1 MLSKL
6 LLKILR
12 PTLITL
18 FMLCLSYSYAYSST
32 DISKYIGF
40 TGPNKVFVDD
50 IIAVKPFVQGS
61 SGGSYVFALV
71 QNSIPQGAIFDLQT
85 GVFTWRP
92 NAVGKTTVVF
102 NAIKNGVVKGAAKL
116 NIDVCE
122 RAVPVQQGYVYGSY
136 YNDNVATL
144 NSLQTRTIN
153 IDAFNV
159 DINGNPNTAMMLE
172 IRYTDTVN
180 LFLNR
185 NDNRSTHGATLSVKC
200 FDSKNRVESYKSIA
214 MLGMRGM
221 GEQLCFQYLFDK
233 TLFQGLRAVDGKFS
247 IKIKMPNTIR
257 ALDSTLTMP
266 IQSVCLRPISA
277 EDAERFKAQ
286 QRDMRRFVE
295 VGLGPDEPVI
305 PIIYPDKKIM
315 LYQRDIMHT
324 IYKNTKPSKEE
335 MVLNLSATA
344 FQAETEPLSFAI
356 YSDEGVE
363 GLSFRL
369 EDLRGGAGGIK
380 LSKENIEL
388 FEVTYAFKRLQFG
401 NSSEYAFVPDALMP
415 ITNRL
420 SVDRASSKR
429 IWIKVH
435 IPEGQYGGVYAGN
448 INLYKDGNRY
458 KAIPISIEVIPMKL
472 DVPNS
477 LYPICA
483 DPYYF
488 DMIFQD
494 ENAVYD
500 FYSETGVDLSWFIK
514 IDDVAPMKYANEAIA
529 DYDIN
534 KFKEKFNAMYAKGLF
549 KNNAVV
555 VNIGAIVNVLK
566 KKDGGWL
573 AGYRYI
579 DKAGNEINFSSGPEA
594 DLWYKLSSEAFVKS
608 FKRLIEILISIGAE
622 KGVLFRFN
630 TTDEPGILP
639 DRRIV
644 ADRTFAIIHS
654 LGGKTTTTYY
664 LTCDDAI
671 SSGSYSTPTGK
682 IPSLKDFVD
691 YKVSTLKEL
700 GMQKNQQYNYYTTN
714 VSHLRNPIYNRF
726 LTGFMAVKQRAEQV
740 NIYAMGDMVGD
751 PFNDFDGGYNYIF
764 ALTQPDYLTAY
775 PTWDGKVIP
784 AMHSEGLREGI
795 KDAKYIATL
804 KRLIKER
811 GGNVAADADAYL
823 ARLVSR
829 IGSNFWN
836 DYVNNSPPAGFTDS
850 IVSQLSEKKEN
861 KAKDF
866 QAFSE
871 IRNEII
877 KYIKALKWPTISM
890 TPEQLEAIPDLTNQK
905 QLVVDCLRDGVSA
918 KGVIDLVEGENVNPV
933 VSLIEPSNDQ
943 LASYASFQDKGML
956 ELSRTLNIDSSGLLD
971 QSQGAKVSPSFAILK
986 TITLDS
992 VPPDIVINS
1001 NIPALTNKNMLTV
1014 RYTCDGLAKTE
1025 KFVLKDG
1032 INKDLVIVKTD
1043 RAGNVAFK
1051 KLPVVELD
1059 TIPPVLI
1066 ITSNIPLITG
1076 ERVLNVEY
1084 TCDGEL
1090 KTATFNLKKGLNDDL
1105 VLIDTD
1111 PAGNV
1116 ARKDLPPIRRYK
1128 LWPF

>member
-1 MLSKL
+1 MHSIRKTPQFICI
-6 LLKILR
+6 ILFACFL
-12 PTLITL
+12 THA
-18 FMLCLSYSYAYSST
+18 YADVSA
-32 DISKYIGF
+32 YIEL
-40 TGPNKVFVDD
+40 TGPKKVFVGD
-50 IIAVKPFVQGS
+50 IIAVRPFVRGAN
-61 SGGSYVFALV
+61 GGAYNFTMV
-71 QNSIPQGAIFDLQT
+71 QASAPQGAQFDLNT
-85 GVFTWRP
+85 GVFMWRP
-92 NAVGKTTVVF
+92 ESVGQAVVEFK
-102 NAIKNGVVKGAAKL
+102 AIRNGVVEGSVKL
-116 NIDVCE
+116 NITVCE
-122 RAVPVQQGYVYGSY
+122 RAMPIQEGRVNGSFY
-136 YNDNVATL
+136 DDNVVTMKPL
-144 NSLQTRTIN
+144 EKRTID

-159 DINGNPNTAMMLE
+159 DANGYPYTPMMLE
-172 IRYTDTVN
+172 IRYADTVN

-185 NDNRSTHGATLSVKC
+185 NENRSTHGATLSVKC

-233 TLFQGLRAVDGKFS
+233 TLLQGLRAVDGKFS
-247 IKIKMPNTIR
+247 IKIQMPNTIR
-257 ALDSTLTMP
+257 ELDNTLTMP
-266 IQSVCLRPISA
+266 IQSICLRPISA

-295 VGLGPDEPVI
+295 VDLGPDEPAMS
-305 PIIYPDKKIM
+305 IIYPDKKIM

-335 MVLNLSATA
+335 TVLNLSATV

-369 EDLRGGAGGIK
+369 DDLRGAGGIK

-388 FEVTYAFKRLQFG
+388 FEVTYAFKRLKFG
-401 NSSEYAFVPDALMP
+401 NSNEYAFVPDALMP

-472 DVPNS
+472 DGPSS

-483 DPYYF
+483 DPYYL
-488 DMIFQD
+488 DTVFQD

-500 FYSETGVDLSWFIK
+500 FYSEIGVDLSWYIK
-514 IDDVAPMKYANEAIA
+514 IDDVAPIKYANGAIA

-534 KFKEKFNAMYAKGLF
+534 KFKEKFNAMHAKGLF

-555 VNIGAIVNVLK
+555 VNIGVIVNALMK
-566 KKDGGWL
+566 KNGGWL
-573 AGYRYI
+573 AGYKYI
-579 DKAGNEINFSSGPEA
+579 DKAGKEINFSSGPDA

-608 FKRLIEILISIGAE
+608 FKRLIEILINIGAE

-644 ADRTFAIIHS
+644 ADRIFTIIHS

-664 LTCDDAI
+664 STCDDEI
-671 SSGSYSTPTGK
+671 SSGSYNTPKGK
-682 IPSLKDFVD
+682 IPSLKDLVD

-700 GMQKNQQYNYYTTN
+700 GMQKDQQYNYYTTN

-751 PFNDFDGGYNYIF
+751 PFNDFDGGYNYLF

-823 ARLVSR
+823 ARLFSR
-829 IGSNFWN
+829 ISSNFWD
-836 DYVNNSPPAGFTDS
+836 DYVNNSPSTGFTDS
-850 IVSQLSEKKEN
+850 IVSKLSEKEEN
-861 KAKDF
+861 KSKDF

-871 IRNEII
+871 IRNQII
-877 KYIKALKWPTISM
+877 KYIKVLKWPTISM

-905 QLVVDCLRDGVSA
+905 QLIVDCLRDGVPA
-918 KGVIDLVEGENVNPV
+918 KGVIELVEGENVNPV
-933 VSLIEPSNDQ
+933 VSLLEQSNDEI
-943 LASYASFQDKGML
+943 ASYASFQAKGML
-956 ELSRTLNIDSSGLLD
+956 ELSKTLNISSDGFLD
-971 QSQGAKVSPSFAILK
+971 ESQGAKVSPSFAILK

-1025 KFVLKDG
+1025 RFTLKDG
-1032 INKDLVIVKTD
+1032 VNKDLAIFKTD
-1043 RAGNVAFK
+1043 RAGNVASK

-1066 ITSNIPLITG
+1066 IKSDIPLITG

-1090 KTATFNLKKGLNDDL
+1090 RTATFNLKKGLNDNL

-1128 LWPF
+1128 IWPF